1 VAEEC
6 AEVAEAKVEDYLIQI
21 KLASDQATLAEG
33 QAAEATAAQVVAE
46 AHANEHLMQAKV
58 ANERAESAEAQAAQA
73 QLLATLA
80 ENLLREERATG
91 AIVEASE
98 QALSD
103 QVAQLEAS
111 QQRLREQL
119 QLQEHQRLR
128 EELLVQEGGVSD
140 GVSAADDQGSLS
152 LRLSDRRIHVLQGL
166 LRENKVPMMAQDWR
180 HKAAES
186 AHQRQEMARA
196 AQLHNKRCFEHE
208 QLRRCFG
215 LPHNATP
222 TKRENR
228 TID

>member
-1 VAEEC
+1 MRQVRFSGDRLDKDGAAAEPPARRDAVGVAHRLRV
-6 AEVAEAKVEDYLIQI
+6 EVAPEHISERLSADG
-21 KLASDQATLAEG
+21 AS
-33 QAAEATAAQVVAE
+33 AAAA
-46 AHANEHLMQAKV
+46 
-58 ANERAESAEAQAAQA
+58 
-73 QLLATLA
+73 
-80 ENLLREERATG
+80 
-91 AIVEASE
+91 
-98 QALSD
+98 
-103 QVAQLEAS
+103 
-111 QQRLREQL
+111 
-119 QLQEHQRLR
+119 
-128 EELLVQEGGVSD
+128 D

-208 QLRRCFG
+208 QLRKCFG

-222 TKRENR
+222 TKRENC